1 MKEIPSFTP
10 TAQQIRAAENL
21 FVFMTNEATVRP
33 VVDAYQARILA
44 EHQFHIDPQWLI
56 PRGDSGRSM
65 DDRVI
70 LDPKDS
76 FLLGEEDAKVFFA
89 ECNEA
94 RIKAKLWV
102 SNPAFCPL
110 LVSEN
115 NRIDAE
121 NALLNAMATTPG
133 LEFLSRAYAL
143 DMEKHKEVVGL
154 SLKLLAPF
162 VANADVLLERI
173 MAD

>member
-1 MKEIPSFTP
+1 MKTINSFTP
-10 TAQQIRAAENL
+10 TKQQIRAAENL
-21 FVFMTNEATVRP
+21 FAFMANEATIRP
-33 VVDAYQARILA
+33 VVEAYQAEILA
-44 EHQFHIDPQWLI
+44 KHQFHIAKEWLI

-70 LDPKDS
+70 LDPTDA
-76 FLLGEEDAKVFFA
+76 FLLSNEDAKAYFV
-89 ECNEA
+89 ECNEE

-102 SNPAFCPL
+102 SSPEFCPL
-110 LVSEN
+110 LVAEK

-121 NALLNAMATTPG
+121 NALLNAMAAAPG

-143 DMEKHKEVVGL
+143 DMEKHKEVVDL